1 MEEQRTTYCS
11 HCQKQVHLVLTK
23 ASYGGHANLPDDSQ
37 LVCLDFGEACA
48 GDVCPLSGLPV
59 LVMGVR
65 LARSE
70 EPKAEPWDTVRAVC
84 DGCGNAEELEV
95 LDDRHAFCPACKTTS
110 TLVMI
115 HMDDGSYVAATRK
128 KP

>member
-1 MEEQRTTYCS
+1 MEEQRSTYCS
-11 HCQKQVHLVLTK
+11 HCRKQVQLVLTQ

-37 LVCLDFGEACA
+37 LVCLDFGEACT

-65 LARSE
+65 LARSG
-70 EPKAEPWDTVRAVC
+70 EPKKEPWKTVHALC
-84 DGCGNAEELEV
+84 DGCEATTDLEV
-95 LDDRHAFCPACKTTS
+95 LDDRHAFCPICKTTS
-110 TLVMI
+110 TLVLI

-128 KP
+128 RA